1 MYRSVKI
8 AAIAA
13 TVALASLAGPVEAQ
27 VFYMSKNS
35 NYNLADQA
43 MRAGELD
50 RASKLFRRA
59 IRGSLSSET
68 LLAAYNNLC
77 AVDLA
82 RGDLED
88 AEKACTRAIG
98 ENRLYWR
105 AYVNRGHVRAA
116 MGKKELAVADIQKA
130 IKLKPESKLAKRVL
144 ARVQQPN
151 NLFAEAN
158 Q

>member
-1 MYRSVKI
+1 MYNSVKI
-8 AAIAA
+8 AAVAA
-13 TVALASLAGPVEAQ
+13 TALLANLASPVEAQ

-35 NYNLADQA
+35 NYNLAEQA

-59 IRGSLSSET
+59 TKGSLGSET

-82 RGDLED
+82 RGALED

-98 ENRLYWR
+98 KNRLYWR

-116 MGKKELAVADIQKA
+116 MGNQELAVADLQKA
-130 IKLKPESKLAKRVL
+130 IKLKPQSKLAKRVL
-144 ARVQQPN
+144 ARVQHAN
-151 NLFAEAN
+151 KLFAEAN
-158 Q
+158 